1 MNLRYV
7 EEQSELAETRARL
20 RQAESLLDS
29 PEATA
34 TASEVLNSPL
44 IISLRRQEAELERS
58 LAEMTEI
65 YGDRHPNLLA
75 ARAELN
81 DLKKTIRFEISKVI
95 EGLRNELSIAQARSA
110 SMSRML
116 QQRRQSLAEM
126 NVDEVKLQALQRE
139 ADANQ
144 NLLEMVMERSKEV
157 SAQQDFHKADAR
169 VLARAALPRWPSFPD
184 NTLLLSL
191 AAVCSVFLGILIAF
205 SVEQLDSGLRSMEQV
220 EKLFGM
226 APLGL
231 VPALN
236 ELGQIGKKPTS
247 YMLKYPNS
255 IFSESIRTLYANLS
269 PATEDGPTKK
279 ILITSSVPNEGKT
292 SIAVS
297 MARTLANQ
305 GRKVLLLDCDFRK
318 GVAHEAFG
326 VSSSPGLTDFLAG
339 TATLDDVVRRDPK
352 TEADVITVGRHS
364 STPLS
369 FQAHGRLKGL
379 LDILTE
385 RSEYHVIILDSPPV
399 LAVSDTRMLTGLV
412 DETLLVVRWAKTRR
426 DQVSRALKEVMG
438 TGCKVGGIVLS
449 RVDVA
454 RHSQYRF
461 DDSGLYTGRMRRY
474 YKS

>member
-1 MNLRYV
+1 
-7 EEQSELAETRARL
+7 
-20 RQAESLLDS
+20 
-29 PEATA
+29 
-34 TASEVLNSPL
+34 
-44 IISLRRQEAELERS
+44 
-58 LAEMTEI
+58 
-65 YGDRHPNLLA
+65 
-75 ARAELN
+75 
-81 DLKKTIRFEISKVI
+81 
-95 EGLRNELSIAQARSA
+95 
-110 SMSRML
+110 MSRML

-144 NLLEMVMERSKEV
+144 NLLGMVMERSKEV

-297 MARTLANQ
+297 MARTLANR
-305 GRKVLLLDCDFRK
+305 GRKVLLLDCGDTVQ
-318 GVAHEAFG
+318 G
-326 VSSSPGLTDFLAG
+326 SLAAAIDRG
-339 TATLDDVVRRDPK
+339 
-352 TEADVITVGRHS
+352 
-364 STPLS
+364 
-369 FQAHGRLKGL
+369 QASLQML
-379 LDILTE
+379 LI
-385 RSEYHVIILDSPPV
+385 
-399 LAVSDTRMLTGLV
+399 
-412 DETLLVVRWAKTRR
+412 
-426 DQVSRALKEVMG
+426 RA
-438 TGCKVGGIVLS
+438 
-449 RVDVA
+449 
-454 RHSQYRF
+454 
-461 DDSGLYTGRMRRY
+461 
-474 YKS
+474 